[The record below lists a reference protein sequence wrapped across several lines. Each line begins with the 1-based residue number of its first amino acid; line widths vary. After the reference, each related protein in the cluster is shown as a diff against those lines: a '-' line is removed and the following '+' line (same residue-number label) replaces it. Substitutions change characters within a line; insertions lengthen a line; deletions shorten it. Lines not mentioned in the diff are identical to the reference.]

1 MKKKRI
7 EFIGFRAKNGMPY
20 TGREPFSE
28 GHPPDAKHRI
38 PSYRITRRKTGS
50 RKRQAPT

>member
-20 TGREPFSE
+20 SGREPFSE
-28 GHPPDAKHRI
+28 GNPPDAKHRI
-38 PSYRITRRKTGS
+38 PSYRIIRRKAGTS
-50 RKRQAPT
+50 RKQASA